1 MKCIFFTSCVW
12 IKSCLKPVPTIPLGL
27 TALMFQSHRVQS
39 PVRGTHTVS
48 YFLFLRER
56 TWLLACIWFQ
66 MSQKAQLGN
75 TGLPVA
81 CHFYTFLQGPVYG
94 LTVSGKHLAA
104 LKEETH
110 NR

>member
-1 MKCIFFTSCVW
+1 MYLLYFLCVDQVL
-12 IKSCLKPVPTIPLGL
+12 SQTCSHNPSGTF

-48 YFLFLRER
+48 YFLFLREH

-75 TGLPVA
+75 TGLL

-94 LTVSGKHLAA
+94 LTVSDKHVAA